1 MTKRQS
7 LASAVKPI
15 SAPERAQD
23 AVRVVEG
30 MNASATP
37 APRPAPAV
45 ARPARTVSYNIPAD
59 LAALVEDL
67 AHARFM
73 LRRGERDVALAAGQA
88 WTGGDVRRSA
98 TQVVVEALDAR
109 RAEIL
114 AELAE
119 IEAKLRA

>member
-1 MTKRQS
+1 
-7 LASAVKPI
+7 
-15 SAPERAQD
+15 
-23 AVRVVEG
+23 
-30 MNASATP
+30 
-37 APRPAPAV
+37 
-45 ARPARTVSYNIPAD
+45 VSYHIPAD

-73 LRRGERDVALAAGQA
+73 LRRGERDAALAAGEA

-119 IEAKLRA
+119 IEAKLRG